1 MIDDEE
7 MAKDISNMTFAERMV
22 AITRELNSPAGVSR
36 ADETLKTLVN
46 EYLAVLGVREQE
58 AGRQGITRPAPT
70 LPIAQNKVATRFCG
84 SADQG

>member
-1 MIDDEE
+1 

-36 ADETLKTLVN
+36 ADETLKALVH

-58 AGRQGITRPAPT
+58 AARQGITSHCAPG
-70 LPIAQNKVATRFCG
+70 PIAHAAEVVKQ
-84 SADQG
+84 